1 VGEEGGGAAV
11 RRGGSSGLV
20 SMADGA
26 WRHGVGR
33 GRSVAARWAV
43 GVAGLGGVMGRGRGA
58 TERRTQRRDE
68 KTSGEE

>member
-1 VGEEGGGAAV
+1 M

-20 SMADGA
+20 GMAEGER
-26 WRHGVGR
+26 RHGVGR

-43 GVAGLGGVMGRGRGA
+43 DVAGLGGAMGLGRGA
-58 TERRTQRRDE
+58 TERRTQLRDK